1 MNLFEVLWG
10 VERTCVAGIR
20 VKAKKNTTLNDF
32 RPNLLNSM
40 PAILFV
46 RLSYMQLAS
55 ALKTLHSNKMTS
67 D

>member
-1 MNLFEVLWG
+1 
-10 VERTCVAGIR
+10 
-20 VKAKKNTTLNDF
+20 
-32 RPNLLNSM
+32 LNSM

-55 ALKTLHSNKMTS
+55 ALETLHSNKMTS